1 MVAEAL
7 PKPASIWSRRRLQ
20 EVWRHSSR
28 KRRLLKGQWALGARA
43 PAGSRERGPR
53 HPQQVETEAQAQAR
67 EKLDRH
73 LQRSQRA
80 RARAKEREE
89 RTKER
94 ATQSTKPGCSCA
106 TVGISAAVRA
116 ASYRREAHA
125 LQAELTNAPRA
136 GRTSTRQGSARR
148 LDWAEKKILGPRRRR
163 PQVR

>member
-94 ATQSTKPGCSCA
+94 ATQSTKPGCSFFYSWNFGSGA
-106 TVGISAAVRA
+106 RG
-116 ASYRREAHA
+116 
-125 LQAELTNAPRA
+125 ELPPGSSCPA
-136 GRTSTRQGSARR
+136 GRAHKCTTCRS
-148 LDWAEKKILGPRRRR
+148 DKHPRFLFA
-163 PQVR
+163 